1 MDVNVKKV
9 KKIKDVYMILDSY
22 HKKSAKKKISEKFK
36 VAEDSVNNRWI
47 YKGEIPEKYIE
58 GTLRIVK
65 AVANLQKN
73 KIEKLIA

>member
-1 MDVNVKKV
+1 MDDSV
-9 KKIKDVYMILDSY
+9 KKIKKIKEVFMILDHV
-22 HKKSAKKKISEKFK
+22 HKKSAKKKIAAKFN

-58 GTLRIVK
+58 GTLKILKSVA
-65 AVANLQKN
+65 AVQKN

>member
-1 MDVNVKKV
+1 MDVNVKKI
-9 KKIKDVYMILDSY
+9 KRIKDVFMVLDAA
-22 HKKSAKKKISEKFK
+22 HKKSAKKKIAEKFN

-58 GTLRIVK
+58 GTLKIVK
-65 AVANLQKN
+65 AVANAQKN